1 MLVQDSPILHLN
13 ALSHS
18 LHLNGR
24 SSECDLLWTRRL
36 LAVEK
41 LFPQVGLFFLVKPF
55 PQTSHMKG
63 FTCACDTSWYLS
75 APAEVKVRSQTPH
88 FNGAFCSR

>member
-1 MLVQDSPILHLN
+1 MFRPILHLK

-36 LAVEK
+36 LVVEK
-41 LFPQVGLFFLVKPF
+41 LFPQVWQGYGRAPVWTVWCSRRLFFLVKLF
-55 PQTSHMKG
+55 PHTSHMKG
-63 FTCACDTSWYLS
+63 LTLACDTSW
-75 APAEVKVRSQTPH
+75 
-88 FNGAFCSR
+88 